1 MASFSERMKSEAQTA
16 WDTILAHRF
25 FREIA
30 EDAIEDAVFGRYLD
44 IEYSFVDTAA
54 AALGYAVAKAPS
66 FRERRHLALGLHG
79 LVTDQEQFFAT
90 AFEQIGRRAPE
101 SGSPRPGLA
110 APLHGL
116 FLTVARD
123 EPYEEILACTLGA
136 EWLYLTWCSRAAGTP
151 SSRAAIREWVALHA
165 GGPFAGQVAWTRAE
179 IDARGPNLSMERQAR
194 LCRLFEQ
201 VLVAEAPFHD
211 AAYG

>member
-90 AFEQIGRRAPE
+90 AFEQIGRRAPK
-101 SGSPRPGLA
+101 SGSPRPAWPRRCTASFLPSLGTSPTRRFWPA
-110 APLHGL
+110 RSAPSGY
-116 FLTVARD
+116 T
-123 EPYEEILACTLGA
+123 
-136 EWLYLTWCSRAAGTP
+136 
-151 SSRAAIREWVALHA
+151 
-165 GGPFAGQVAWTRAE
+165 
-179 IDARGPNLSMERQAR
+179 
-194 LCRLFEQ
+194 
-201 VLVAEAPFHD
+201 
-211 AAYG
+211 